1 MHRER
6 VFILIRF
13 SGHAPRAHKKICSLP
28 NFIFPVGGDF
38 INAQKKEADKASF
51 FDLLLFNS
59 AAHHFFQHSLVQ
71 LAHAGQDRMN
81 ILRQPMA

>member
-1 MHRER
+1 M
-6 VFILIRF
+6 
-13 SGHAPRAHKKICSLP
+13 RADFHSYQIFWPYAKGTQENLQSPK
-28 NFIFPVGGDF
+28 FIFPVGGDF
-38 INAQKKEADKASF
+38 VNAQKKEADKASF
-51 FDLLLFNS
+51 FDLLFFNS

>member
-1 MHRER
+1 MQAIAKNGRSAKPYEKIREEAMHRER

-38 INAQKKEADKASF
+38 INAQKKEADKASS
-51 FDLLLFNS
+51 N
-59 AAHHFFQHSLVQ
+59 H
-71 LAHAGQDRMN
+71 
-81 ILRQPMA
+81 